1 MTDFATMMWK
11 ELAEFLGNRRSMWI
25 FTFMVLFMGILPV
38 LTFANH
44 HANGNSQVLM
54 IVRVLYVLFAT
65 AVVVANTAPDIV
77 LHERV
82 GHTLDYLL
90 TTRLPDRA
98 IFGAKVLFSAAM
110 GYIAALLALAIQLVA
125 SGLFG
130 GTGWHWL
137 FLGVPSDR
145 VVALGFPAVLSLY
158 VAVVGTFVALRI
170 GAQQAAYLVT
180 MLSVGLLIVP
190 FLVGWLHISL
200 TTQWMLH
207 VLLVYGAIAVALGLI
222 GLRLFRRHMLVFYLQ
237 D

>member
-1 MTDFATMMWK
+1 MTDLVTMMWK
-11 ELAEFLGNRRSMWI
+11 EMAEFLGNRRSMWV
-25 FTFMVLFMGILPV
+25 FTVMVLFMGILPV
-38 LTFANH
+38 LTFANRH
-44 HANGNSQVLM
+44 THVNTPVLM
-54 IVRVLYVLFAT
+54 VVRVLYVLFAT
-65 AVVVANTAPDIV
+65 VVVVANTAPDIV

-90 TTRLPDRA
+90 TTRLPDHA
-98 IFGAKVLFSAAM
+98 IFGAKVLFSFLM
-110 GYIAALLALAIQLVA
+110 GYVAALLALAIQLVA
-125 SGLFG
+125 SDLFG
-130 GTGWHWL
+130 GSGWHWL
-137 FLGVPSDR
+137 FLGVPMDR

-180 MLSVGLLIVP
+180 MLAVGLLAVP

-200 TTQWMLH
+200 TTQWMTH
-207 VLLVYGAIAVALGLI
+207 VALIYGAIAVALGLI